1 MNNKQ
6 FKNQLVM
13 SLYKDITKIHRLQ
26 SNLISKILAQDLT
39 KKYAEDY
46 HLARGKR
53 LAYDRIENILLQMLE

>member
-1 MNNKQ
+1 
-6 FKNQLVM
+6 M
-13 SLYKDITKIHRLQ
+13 SLYKDITKIHRVQ

-53 LAYDRIENILLQMLE
+53 LAYDRIENILLQMLD